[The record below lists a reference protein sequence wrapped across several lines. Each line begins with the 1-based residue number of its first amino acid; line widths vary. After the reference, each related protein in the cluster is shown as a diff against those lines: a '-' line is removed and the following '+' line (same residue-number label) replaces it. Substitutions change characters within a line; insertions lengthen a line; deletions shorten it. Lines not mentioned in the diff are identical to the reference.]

1 MLHLTI
7 TAKGQVTL
15 KKEVLRHLGVNPGD
29 KIAVDLGDNGKVAL
43 KAVPENHGI
52 ERIFGMLHKP
62 GRPAVTI
69 EKMNKI
75 IADGW
80 AGKR

>member
-1 MLHLTI
+1 MLHLTV

-29 KIAVDLGDNGKVAL
+29 KIAVDLAADGKVGL
-43 KAVPENHGI
+43 KAAPEGDGI

-69 EKMNKI
+69 DKMKEI
-75 IADGW
+75 IAGGW
-80 AGKR
+80 TGKR